1 MWLPIENPW
10 GSAAPFLAGRPAQI
24 EALGMAN
31 GNDSGVRFL
40 TRLERASACIKG
52 VQSGTLTR
60 LHASGGFLA
69 RSSPIPL
76 LLGDS
81 RKPDYL
87 LL

>member
-1 MWLPIENPW
+1 MLR
-10 GSAAPFLAGRPAQI
+10 LAIRDGQPAQI
-24 EALGMAN
+24 EAAGMAD

-40 TRLERASACIKG
+40 TRLGWALACIKG
-52 VQSGTLTR
+52 VQSGTLKR
-60 LHASGGFLA
+60 LDASEGFLA

-76 LLGDS
+76 LLGDP